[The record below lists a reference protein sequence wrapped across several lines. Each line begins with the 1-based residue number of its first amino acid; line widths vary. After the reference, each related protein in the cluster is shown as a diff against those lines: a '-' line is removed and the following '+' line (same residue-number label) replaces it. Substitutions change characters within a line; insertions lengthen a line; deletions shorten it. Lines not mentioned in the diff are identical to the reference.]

1 MNKSIITIGK
11 FDAIHKGHYLLL
23 NYIKN
28 NINLKPLVLIIN
40 KNNIEYIFSKTE
52 KQLIFDEL
60 NLNID
65 FLEFDDIKQID
76 AKTFLYDVLINKYNM
91 QSICIGDD
99 FKFGKNKTGNI
110 DTLISEKIDYKVFS
124 KLKCNN
130 IIISSSFI
138 RNLLKEGK
146 IKEANNYLT
155 KKYFIYEKVIDGNK
169 LGRTIGVPTI
179 NQVVDNNKVLPPNG
193 VYASNTYYN
202 GVKYQSITNIGV
214 RPSID
219 NIEHNKVIETHILNF
234 NKNIYYN
241 YIKVELIDFI
251 RTEQKFSSINELML
265 TINKDIEKRKFIVE
279 KKENI

>member
-241 YIKVELIDFI
+241 YVKVELIDFI